1 MRRGAATA
9 LICALTLTPAP
20 LGARPAQAPPAVT
33 TPTGPPPPPFELQL
47 LRLEEALGALSYL
60 RDLCAERDAP
70 QWRARATALL
80 EAEGATE
87 ARRERMTVAFNEGF
101 RGFERAYRVCTD
113 NARLAAQRYM
123 DEAARLAHDVV
134 WRYGEP

>member
-1 MRRGAATA
+1 
-9 LICALTLTPAP
+9 
-20 LGARPAQAPPAVT
+20 
-33 TPTGPPPPPFELQL
+33 
-47 LRLEEALGALSYL
+47 
-60 RDLCAERDAP
+60 
-70 QWRARATALL
+70 
-80 EAEGATE
+80 
-87 ARRERMTVAFNEGF
+87 MTVAFNEGF